1 MIDIV
6 TTLDDD
12 PSAPDRRDRRPVAA
26 DEPNPRPPVGRAATW
41 ARRTAP
47 GFAAAVAITVVATW
61 LGHLAPVVGAPVFA
75 IAIGI
80 VVAFVRPP
88 GDAFAPGIKFTSK
101 KILQGSIIMLGFGL
115 SLSQVIHTGVESLPV
130 LLGSLAI
137 VGALAWL
144 VGRWLG
150 IRRDANLLIGVGTAI
165 CGASA
170 IAATNAVI
178 DADDADVSYAIAT
191 IFLFNV
197 IAVLSYPS
205 IGHAL
210 GLSQHAFGLWA
221 GTAINDTSSV
231 VAASDIYGHAA
242 VTFAV
247 VVKLTR
253 TLAIVPICVAVAW
266 WWNRHPTPTAGDAPA
281 GNAPAGDA
289 PAGDAP
295 ADGTSRLP
303 LRRIFP
309 VFILAFI
316 AAVLVNSI
324 GLVPDAWHHDLADL
338 ATWMI
343 TAALA
348 AIGLSTRFRDIRTAG
363 FRPILL
369 GGILW
374 AGVGLGSLG
383 LQAATGT
390 L

>member
-1 MIDIV
+1 M
-6 TTLDDD
+6 
-12 PSAPDRRDRRPVAA
+12 
-26 DEPNPRPPVGRAATW
+26 
-41 ARRTAP
+41 AP
-47 GFAAAVAITVVATW
+47 GLAAAVAITVVATW

-80 VVAFVRPP
+80 VVAVLRPP
-88 GDAFAPGIKFTSK
+88 GEAFAPGIAFTSK
-101 KILQGSIIMLGFGL
+101 KVLQGSIIMLGFGL

-137 VGALAWL
+137 VGVLAWL

-150 IRRDANLLIGVGTAI
+150 IRRNANLLIGVGTAI

-266 WWNRHPTPTAGDAPA
+266 WWNRHPTPATDASAGTPPQ
-281 GNAPAGDA
+281 GEVC
-289 PAGDAP
+289 
-295 ADGTSRLP
+295 ADQSSRVP

-309 VFILAFI
+309 VFILVFV
-316 AAVLVNSI
+316 AAVVVNSI
-324 GLVPDAWHHDLADL
+324 GIVPDAWHHDLADV

-348 AIGLSTRFRDIRTAG
+348 AIGLSTRIGKIRAAG

-383 LQAATGT
+383 LQAVTGT

>member
-1 MIDIV
+1 VPPIDDHRV
-6 TTLDDD
+6 G
-12 PSAPDRRDRRPVAA
+12 APDRRV
-26 DEPNPRPPVGRAATW
+26 EPDGPAPDAPARAGRALTW
-41 ARRTAP
+41 TRRITP
-47 GFAAAVAITVVATW
+47 GLAAAVAITVVATW

-80 VVAFVRPP
+80 VVALVRPP
-88 GDAFAPGIKFTSK
+88 GDAFAPGIRFTSK
-101 KILQGSIIMLGFGL
+101 KVLQGSIIMLGFGL

-130 LLGSLAI
+130 LLGSLAV
-137 VGALAWL
+137 VGVLAWL

-210 GLSQHAFGLWA
+210 GLSQHSFGLWA

-266 WWNRHPTPTAGDAPA
+266 WWNRHPTPTTGPAPDAPDGDAHPDEP
-281 GNAPAGDA
+281 G
-289 PAGDAP
+289 
-295 ADGTSRLP
+295 RVP
-303 LRRIFP
+303 LRQIFP

-316 AAVLVNSI
+316 AAVLVNSVGI
-324 GLVPDAWHHDLADL
+324 VPDAWHHDLADL

-363 FRPILL
+363 LRPILL

-374 AGVGLGSLG
+374 AGIGLGSLG